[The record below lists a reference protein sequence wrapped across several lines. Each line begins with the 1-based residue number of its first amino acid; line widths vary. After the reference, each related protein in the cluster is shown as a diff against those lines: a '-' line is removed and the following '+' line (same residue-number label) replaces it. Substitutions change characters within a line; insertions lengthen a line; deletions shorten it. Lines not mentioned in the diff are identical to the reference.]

1 MLHGILSRRY
11 LIISSIL
18 LFLPIIGN
26 AQFSHR
32 FEILVEKSFSTQADN
47 ISSSKDY
54 ISYYENTDRKGGG
67 TIIGIKYNMNDFPI
81 SLFLGYE
88 NYKSNDYSINSNI
101 NVSDNSQELLI
112 KSADFNIQYIFFNKS
127 TFKPIVF
134 AGLNYNIIEY
144 SRTGISYS
152 YAGTS
157 NSEYI
162 QVDGIG
168 WGYDL
173 VQTDIKAIGVNFGT
187 GLNIRL
193 SDKIGVSG
201 NIKFRYIPQNQTN
214 WLDNHILIKTYSIGV
229 YYRLLKRKNNISL

>member
-1 MLHGILSRRY
+1 MLHGILIRRY
-11 LIISSIL
+11 IIISSIL
-18 LFLPIIGN
+18 SFLPIITN

-32 FEILVEKSFSTQADN
+32 FEFLIEKTYSTQTDN

-54 ISYYENTDRKGGG
+54 ISYYENTDRIGDG
-67 TIIGIKYNMNDFPI
+67 TIIGLKYNLNDLPI

-88 NYKSNDYSINSNI
+88 NYKFSDYSINSNI
-101 NVSDNSQELLI
+101 SVSDFSQELII
-112 KSADFNIQYIFFNKS
+112 KSADLNIQYLFFNKS
-127 TFKPIVF
+127 TFKPTVF
-134 AGLNYNIIEY
+134 VGLNYNGINY
-144 SRTGISYS
+144 SRTGISYF

-157 NSEYI
+157 NGEYI
-162 QVDGIG
+162 HIDSIA

-173 VQTDIKAIGVNFGT
+173 VQTDIKAIGVNVGT

-193 SDKIGVSG
+193 SDKIGVNG

-229 YYRLLKRKNNISL
+229 YYRLLKRKNKI